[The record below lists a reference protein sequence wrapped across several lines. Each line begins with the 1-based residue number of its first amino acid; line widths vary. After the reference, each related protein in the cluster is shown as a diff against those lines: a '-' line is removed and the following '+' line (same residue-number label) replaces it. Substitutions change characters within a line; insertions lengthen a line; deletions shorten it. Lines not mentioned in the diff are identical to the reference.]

1 MQTTVKHLVKGTTAN
16 FSCYR
21 DGELWYS
28 VEYAFENE
36 TRKFE
41 FPVPVTD
48 TGTGIFPVTMK
59 AITLMRWIR
68 KHYEK
73 HASGE
78 WRA

>member
-1 MQTTVKHLVKGTTAN
+1 MQTTVKNLVKGTMAN
-16 FSCYR
+16 FTCYR

-28 VEYAFENE
+28 IEYVQENGVH
-36 TRKFE
+36 KFE
-41 FPVPVTD
+41 FPVPVSD
-48 TGTGIFPVTMK
+48 TGTGIFPVTIK

-73 HASGE
+73 HASGA